1 MSTSNLENN
10 IVFESIQPCLL
21 DLVNSSNS
29 EILYANG
36 FSGTPPVAM
45 PEDLANLFKSDF
57 GMVGTNILVQLE
69 NKMNGVPG
77 GPWYIDSRNDCIY
90 IHNRNFQDLSV
101 YTYEYMAGSGELLDV
116 SFKTNYVKKQVQGGI
131 QSGVNQDKEIKQDIV
146 LAPELTLRSVDWQ
159 PTSYFLTPYN
169 SDSYGLVN
177 SSTNTY
183 IDLEVPSA
191 FDFVDEIHQRSLFGT
206 KDNSDKELLNLYH
219 SADSDQE
226 AQALFDNKIN
236 NARIEAYYNQLSL
249 DDLKRESQS
258 IFEQTS
264 TNLGITQ
271 EQLMS
276 ELQEAMDSG
285 NLESY
290 LQRVFGS
297 SNHLFDNPQMF
308 GTRPTTVKVHELDLF
323 QLGIP
328 YAGQH
333 SGSGAHISVGD
344 TNMDYVSINRGTYA
358 SSYSGPSV
366 EEAARSAG
374 RMRSEDLLNSINN
387 NSEVVEVLEVGDLK
401 ITPLPDDDP
410 RYSTSFY
417 QAIYSQRVKILVNSE
432 TNAFS
437 IPTYRIISDLYTRQ
451 LGENST
457 LKDVEAHVRKL
468 IHAND
473 AVMEKVITCRLTCIG
488 NPFLASS
495 QVLTLKNVGVK
506 WSGKWYIKTCKHNF
520 NNSGYTCLLDLV
532 LNSSLPGSSSV
543 STGITLDQP
552 WDRNA
557 LREVM
562 MNVTSAESLYYSSL
576 GETRDKVDF
585 ILLLISNKL
594 LENEHQDEFND
605 RGIVRVS
612 STTSTTSKIS
622 SVEYTLDP
630 KVKKIPDEIR
640 ETYESAAKKAVQRNN
655 FTEFT
660 DNFTEFVGKTFN
672 GNNK

>member
-1 MSTSNLENN
+1 MPTSNLENN

-36 FSGTPPVAM
+36 FSGTSSVAM
-45 PEDLANLFKSDF
+45 PEDIANLFKSDF

-69 NKMNGVPG
+69 NKMKGVPG

-90 IHNRNFQDLSV
+90 IHNRNFQDLPV
-101 YTYEYMAGSGELLDV
+101 YTYEYLVGSGELLDV

-131 QSGVNQDKEIKQDIV
+131 QSGVNQNKEIKQDIV
-146 LAPELTLRSVDWQ
+146 LAPELTLGGQ
-159 PTSYFLTPYN
+159 PTTNYLHAPYD
-169 SDSYGLVN
+169 SDNHGSAN

-183 IDLEVPSA
+183 IDLEGTSIS
-191 FDFVDEIHQRSLFGT
+191 DFTGELHQRSLFGT
-206 KDNSDKELLNLYH
+206 TDHSDEELLDLYN
-219 SADSDQE
+219 SANSDQE
-226 AQALFDNKIN
+226 AQAIFDNQIN
-236 NARIEAYYNQLSL
+236 NSRIEAYYNQLSL

-271 EQLMS
+271 AQLMD
-276 ELQEAMDSG
+276 ELQEAMDNG

-297 SNHLFDNPQMF
+297 SNHLFDNTQML
-308 GTRPTTVKVHELDLF
+308 GRPTTVKVHELDLF

-328 YAGQH
+328 YTGQH
-333 SGSGAHISVGD
+333 SGFGAHISVGD
-344 TNMDYVSINRGTYA
+344 TNMNYISINRGTYA
-358 SSYSGPSV
+358 SSYNGPSV
-366 EEAARSAG
+366 EEAAQSAG
-374 RMRSEDLLNSINN
+374 KMRSEDLLNSLNN
-387 NSEVVEVLEVGDLK
+387 NPDIVSVLEVGDLK
-401 ITPLPDDDP
+401 ITPLPNDDP
-410 RYSTSFY
+410 RYSTSSY

-437 IPTYRIISDLYTRQ
+437 IPTYRVISDLYTRQ

-457 LKDVEAHVRKL
+457 IKDVEAHVRKL

-473 AVMEKVITCRLTCIG
+473 AVMEKVITCRLTCMG

-495 QVLTLKNVGVK
+495 QVLTIKNVGK

-532 LNSSLPGSSSV
+532 LNSSLPSSSSV
-543 STGITLDQP
+543 STGITVDQP
-552 WDRNA
+552 WDKDA

-562 MNVTSAESLYYSSL
+562 MNVTSAESLYYTSL
-576 GETRDKVDF
+576 EEEKDKVDF
-585 ILLLISNKL
+585 ILLLISNKS
-594 LENEHQDEFND
+594 LENEYQDEFND
-605 RGIVRVS
+605 RGIVRVR
-612 STTSTTSKIS
+612 STTSTTSNRS

-630 KVKKIPDEIR
+630 QVMPIPDEIR
-640 ETYESAAKKAVQRNN
+640 ETYESAAKEAVQRNKL
-655 FTEFT
+655 T
-660 DNFTEFVGKTFN
+660 DLMENAVNE
-672 GNNK
+672 NNK

>member
-1 MSTSNLENN
+1 MPTSNLENN

-21 DLVNSSNS
+21 DLVNGSNS

-36 FSGTPPVAM
+36 FSGTPPIAM
-45 PEDLANLFKSDF
+45 PEDIANLFKSDF

-69 NKMNGVPG
+69 NKMRGVPG

-90 IHNRNFQDLSV
+90 IHNRNFQDLPV

-146 LAPELTLRSVDWQ
+146 LAPELTLGGQ
-159 PTSYFLTPYN
+159 PPTSYFHAPYD
-169 SDSYGLVN
+169 SDNYGSVN
-177 SSTNTY
+177 SSTNNR
-183 IDLEVPSA
+183 IDLEAPSV
-191 FDFVDEIHQRSLFGT
+191 FDFVDEMYQRSLFGT
-206 KDNSDKELLNLYH
+206 KDNSDEELLNLYN
-219 SADSDQE
+219 SANSDQE
-226 AQALFDNKIN
+226 AQAIFDNQIN

-271 EQLMS
+271 EQLMN
-276 ELQEAMDSG
+276 ELQEAMDNG

-297 SNHLFDNPQMF
+297 SNHLFDNPQML

-328 YAGQH
+328 YTGQH
-333 SGSGAHISVGD
+333 SGFGAHISVGD
-344 TNMDYVSINRGTYA
+344 TNMNYVSINRGTYA
-358 SSYSGPSV
+358 SSYNGPSV
-366 EEAARSAG
+366 EEAAQSAG
-374 RMRSEDLLNSINN
+374 KIRSEDLLNSLNN
-387 NSEVVEVLEVGDLK
+387 NPDIVSVLEVGDLK
-401 ITPLPDDDP
+401 ITPLPNDDP
-410 RYSTSFY
+410 RYSTSSY
-417 QAIYSQRVKILVNSE
+417 QAMYSQRVKILVNSE

-437 IPTYRIISDLYTRQ
+437 IPTYRVISDLYTRQ

-473 AVMEKVITCRLTCIG
+473 AVMEKVITCRLTCMG

-495 QVLTLKNVGVK
+495 QVLTLKNVGK

-532 LNSSLPGSSSV
+532 LNSSLPSSSSV
-543 STGITLDQP
+543 STGITIDKP
-552 WDRNA
+552 WDKDA

-562 MNVTSAESLYYSSL
+562 MNVTSAESLYYTSL
-576 GETRDKVDF
+576 GEEKDKVDF

-594 LENEHQDEFND
+594 LENEYKDEFNY
-605 RGIVRVS
+605 RGLVRVR
-612 STTSTTSKIS
+612 STTSTTSNRS

-630 KVKKIPDEIR
+630 QVRTIPAEIR
-640 ETYESAAKKAVQRNN
+640 ETYESAAKEAVQRNKL
-655 FTEFT
+655 TEPME
-660 DNFTEFVGKTFN
+660 NAVNE
-672 GNNK
+672 NNK

>member
-1 MSTSNLENN
+1 
-10 IVFESIQPCLL
+10 
-21 DLVNSSNS
+21 
-29 EILYANG
+29 
-36 FSGTPPVAM
+36 M
-45 PEDLANLFKSDF
+45 P
-57 GMVGTNILVQLE
+57 
-69 NKMNGVPG
+69 
-77 GPWYIDSRNDCIY
+77 
-90 IHNRNFQDLSV
+90 
-101 YTYEYMAGSGELLDV
+101 GSGELLDV

-146 LAPELTLRSVDWQ
+146 LAPELTMGGQ
-159 PTSYFLTPYN
+159 PPTNYFHAPYD
-169 SDSYGLVN
+169 SDNYGSVN
-177 SSTNTY
+177 SSTNAH
-183 IDLEVPSA
+183 IDLEAPPVL
-191 FDFVDEIHQRSLFGT
+191 DFVDELHKRSRFGT
-206 KDNSDKELLNLYH
+206 RDHSDEELLNLYN
-219 SADSDQE
+219 SASRDQA
-226 AQALFDNKIN
+226 AQAIFDNQIN
-236 NARIEAYYNQLSL
+236 NARIEAYYRQLSL

-271 EQLMS
+271 AQLMD

-297 SNHLFDNPQMF
+297 SNHLFDNAHLL

-323 QLGIP
+323 QLGMP
-328 YAGQH
+328 YTGQH
-333 SGSGAHISVGD
+333 SGFGAHISVGD

-358 SSYSGPSV
+358 SSYEGPSV
-366 EEAARSAG
+366 EEAAQSAG
-374 RMRSEDLLNSINN
+374 KMRSEDLLNSLNN
-387 NSEVVEVLEVGDLK
+387 NPEVVKVLEFGDLK
-401 ITPLPDDDP
+401 ITTLPKDDP
-410 RYSTSFY
+410 RYSTSLY

-437 IPTYRIISDLYTRQ
+437 IPTYRVISDLYTRQ

-457 LKDVEAHVRKL
+457 LNDVEAHVRKL

-495 QVLTLKNVGVK
+495 QVLTLKNVGK

-520 NNSGYTCLLDLV
+520 NTSGYTCLLDLV

-562 MNVTSAESLYYSSL
+562 MNVTSAESLYYTSL
-576 GETRDKVDF
+576 GEDKDKVDF
-585 ILLLISNKL
+585 LLLLISNKL
-594 LENEHQDEFND
+594 LENEYQDEFND
-605 RGIVRVS
+605 KGIVRVR
-612 STTSTTSKIS
+612 STTSTTSNRS

-630 KVKKIPDEIR
+630 QVRAIPAEIR
-640 ETYESAAKKAVQRNN
+640 ETYESAAKEAVQRNKL
-655 FTEFT
+655 TEPME
-660 DNFTEFVGKTFN
+660 NAVNE
-672 GNNK
+672 NNK